1 MLTNSRTKL
10 APKSRRRRLRWG
22 NILLLGGV
30 CVAIGL
36 GALTAK
42 YVPVTAIDWQ
52 GLLQGRNLKE
62 VWLEA
67 LGKNLTTTYQVLVLG
82 VDGGS
87 GETGAKFNGRTDT
100 IMLLRFDPQG
110 KITLLSIPRDTQV
123 HLPEVGTAKINAAN
137 VYGGIEEVKTA
148 LQELLPHVRI
158 DRYVRI
164 DTGGLRA
171 VIDAI
176 GGVEVDIPERMYYAD
191 KTQGLLI
198 DLYPGRQVLNGKQ
211 AEAFSRF
218 RGDANA
224 DIGRI
229 KRQQILL
236 QAVQK
241 KLAQPWT
248 IARLKPLIAA
258 VQEHVDTN
266 LTSEE
271 MIALAAFSL
280 SLPPEGVATLT
291 LPGQPRLENDISYWQ
306 PDLDTI
312 DATIVPQ
319 FLTEGQ

>member
-1 MLTNSRTKL
+1 MVTDSRTKL
-10 APKSRRRRLRWG
+10 APKLLRRPHRWG
-22 NILLLGGV
+22 NIFLLGAMGI
-30 CVAIGL
+30 AISL

-52 GLLQGRNLKE
+52 GLLQGRNVKE

-67 LGKNLTTTYQVLVLG
+67 LGKNLTTTYQVLILG
-82 VDGGS
+82 VDRGVGQS
-87 GETGAKFNGRTDT
+87 GAKFSGRTDT
-100 IMLLRFDPQG
+100 IMLIRFDPQG

-123 HLPEVGTAKINAAN
+123 QIEGVGTAKINAAN
-137 VYGGIEEVKTA
+137 VYGGVEAVQTT
-148 LQELLPHVRI
+148 LQELLPQVRI

-176 GGVEVDIPERMYYAD
+176 GGVEIDVPERMYYED

-198 DLYPGRQVLNGKQ
+198 DLQPGKQTLNGKE

-218 RGDANA
+218 RGDTNA

-229 KRQQILL
+229 QRQQMLL
-236 QAVQK
+236 QSVQK
-241 KLAQPWT
+241 KLGQPWT
-248 IARLKPLIAA
+248 ILRLKSLI
-258 VQEHVDTN
+258 ETMKDHIDTN
-266 LTSEE
+266 LTAEE
-271 MIALAAFSL
+271 MIALSAFSL
-280 SLPPEGVATLT
+280 SLPPSQITTLT
-291 LPGQPRLENDISYWQ
+291 LPGQPLLENDVSYWQ

-319 FLTEGQ
+319 FLRE